1 MELRPYQQQAKD
13 AIFSEWENGVK
24 KTLLVLPTGCGKTI
38 VFAKVA
44 EECVKGG
51 SRVLI
56 LAHRGELLD
65 QAADKIGK
73 STGLGCATE
82 KAEQT
87 CLGSWFRI
95 VVGSVQSMMREKRL
109 NQFPNDYF
117 NTIIIDEAHH
127 CISDS
132 YQKVLRHFPDA
143 EVLGVTA
150 TPDRGD
156 MQNLGTVFES
166 LAYEYTLPKAIK
178 EGYLSPIK
186 AVTIG
191 LQVFAA
197 PNNLTGEV
205 QIEVKAREIDFV
217 TSFGKNLK
225 ALLDI
230 LGITRMIRKE
240 NNSVLKT
247 KTVKGELQS
256 GDVGEGE
263 EIPMSR
269 YTVEEKPFDTI
280 KIEKYRKG
288 VSLEA
293 ISEKGYEAAVQDT
306 DDEFKSDLQ
315 NVVTDKFYAQ
325 LKAGSLT
332 GYETTWQMAVAMAI
346 GKVVAK
352 FQKMKRTATGV
363 AVWVNTLDV
372 YKYLG
377 AADITLQTA
386 FGFKYLTNFLGA
398 DVVFVTSEVPQNV
411 VIATPLNNMIAY
423 YVDPGDSDFAKAGLE
438 FTTDSETGFIGFHSE
453 GTYSRMISDNYAI
466 MGLRLFC
473 EYLDAIAYISVGE
486 SDTQTLGTLNV
497 TSEAGSEAGTTRLTV
512 KEQLMSMRNCWKYK
526 DAAAATAVTYGM
538 DVKNWSKWDG
548 ESEIASTA
556 THHITLVECDQNY
569 KAVRSGDVTVTVN
582 PGA

>member
-1 MELRPYQQQAKD
+1 MHDIR
-13 AIFSEWENGVK
+13 
-24 KTLLVLPTGCGKTI
+24 
-38 VFAKVA
+38 
-44 EECVKGG
+44 
-51 SRVLI
+51 
-56 LAHRGELLD
+56 
-65 QAADKIGK
+65 
-73 STGLGCATE
+73 
-82 KAEQT
+82 
-87 CLGSWFRI
+87 
-95 VVGSVQSMMREKRL
+95 RL
-109 NQFPNDYF
+109 
-117 NTIIIDEAHH
+117 
-127 CISDS
+127 
-132 YQKVLRHFPDA
+132 
-143 EVLGVTA
+143 
-150 TPDRGD
+150 
-156 MQNLGTVFES
+156 
-166 LAYEYTLPKAIK
+166 
-178 EGYLSPIK
+178 
-186 AVTIG
+186 G

-205 QIEVKAREIDFV
+205 KISVIAISLKKK
-217 TSFGKNLK
+217 TTYGKNMK
-225 ALLDI
+225 ALLDN
-230 LGITRMIRKE
+230 LGNTRMIRKE
-240 NNSVLKT
+240 KSSVL
-247 KTVKGELQS
+247 TVKGEQQS

-332 GYETTWQMAVAMAI
+332 GHETTWQMAVAMAI

-377 AADITLQTA
+377 AADITLLTA
-386 FGFKYLTNFLGA
+386 IGFKYLTNFLGA
-398 DVVFVTSEVPQNV
+398 DVVFVTSEIPQNI

-423 YVDPGDSDFAKAGLE
+423 FVDPGDSEFAKAGLG

-486 SDTQTLGTLNV
+486 SDTQT
-497 TSEAGSEAGTTRLTV
+497 
-512 KEQLMSMRNCWKYK
+512 
-526 DAAAATAVTYGM
+526 
-538 DVKNWSKWDG
+538 
-548 ESEIASTA
+548 
-556 THHITLVECDQNY
+556 
-569 KAVRSGDVTVTVN
+569 
-582 PGA
+582 

>member
-1 MELRPYQQQAKD
+1 MHDIR
-13 AIFSEWENGVK
+13 
-24 KTLLVLPTGCGKTI
+24 
-38 VFAKVA
+38 
-44 EECVKGG
+44 
-51 SRVLI
+51 
-56 LAHRGELLD
+56 
-65 QAADKIGK
+65 
-73 STGLGCATE
+73 
-82 KAEQT
+82 
-87 CLGSWFRI
+87 
-95 VVGSVQSMMREKRL
+95 RL
-109 NQFPNDYF
+109 
-117 NTIIIDEAHH
+117 
-127 CISDS
+127 
-132 YQKVLRHFPDA
+132 
-143 EVLGVTA
+143 
-150 TPDRGD
+150 
-156 MQNLGTVFES
+156 
-166 LAYEYTLPKAIK
+166 
-178 EGYLSPIK
+178 
-186 AVTIG
+186 G

-205 QIEVKAREIDFV
+205 QVQVKAREIDFV
-217 TSFGKNLK
+217 TSFGKNLQ

-332 GYETTWQMAVAMAI
+332 GHETTWQMAVAMAI

-398 DVVFVTSEVPQNV
+398 DVVFVTSEIPQNI

-423 YVDPGDSDFAKAGLE
+423 YVDPGDSEFAKAGLG

-497 TSEAGSEAGTTRLTV
+497 TSEAGSEAGTTKLTV

-526 DAAAATAVTYGM
+526 DAAATTAVTYGM

-569 KAVRSGDVTVTVN
+569 KAVRSGDVTVTVTKVDN
-582 PGA
+582 KANREWTLLKNQTSAGNSTITVDVSQYSEFMITCGLASSTNGNYYRELASTIVPAQVLTSRSVVDHGSGSHQAYYSSAYNGGISYLSSNKIKIYNNGGITRLYAR

>member
-13 AIFSEWENGVK
+13 AIFSEWKNGIK

-186 AVTIG
+186 AVTIPLKIDMSAVG
-191 LQVFAA
+191 VQAGDFKSGDIATALDPYLESIAEEMEKYCSNKKTVVFL
-197 PNNLTGEV
+197 PLVKTSQKFRDILNNHGFKVAEVNGDSKDRAEILEAFDKDQYNVLCNSMLLTEGWDCPSVDCIVVLRPTKVRSLYCQMVGRGTRLSPETN
-205 QIEVKAREIDFV
+205 KDH
-217 TSFGKNLK
+217 LL
-225 ALLDI
+225 LLDF
-230 LGITRMIRKE
+230 LWHTERH
-240 NNSVLKT
+240 
-247 KTVKGELQS
+247 ELCH
-256 GDVGEGE
+256 
-263 EIPMSR
+263 PA
-269 YTVEEKPFDTI
+269 
-280 KIEKYRKG
+280 
-288 VSLEA
+288 SLICESA
-293 ISEKGYEAAVQDT
+293 E
-306 DDEFKSDLQ
+306 
-315 NVVTDKFYAQ
+315 
-325 LKAGSLT
+325 
-332 GYETTWQMAVAMAI
+332 VA
-346 GKVVAK
+346 
-352 FQKMKRTATGV
+352 QKMKEKTGDSFGTIFRESAGKCLDLDCLSQEERDRFYSLGDQLGYLGLDMQLKQMDLMEKETEYAIRELRKDFCEKRKLYRSMGILGGIFV
-363 AVWVNTLDV
+363 AVFFW
-372 YKYLG
+372 
-377 AADITLQTA
+377 
-386 FGFKYLTNFLGA
+386 
-398 DVVFVTSEVPQNV
+398 
-411 VIATPLNNMIAY
+411 
-423 YVDPGDSDFAKAGLE
+423 
-438 FTTDSETGFIGFHSE
+438 
-453 GTYSRMISDNYAI
+453 
-466 MGLRLFC
+466 
-473 EYLDAIAYISVGE
+473 
-486 SDTQTLGTLNV
+486 
-497 TSEAGSEAGTTRLTV
+497 
-512 KEQLMSMRNCWKYK
+512 
-526 DAAAATAVTYGM
+526 
-538 DVKNWSKWDG
+538 
-548 ESEIASTA
+548 
-556 THHITLVECDQNY
+556 
-569 KAVRSGDVTVTVN
+569 
-582 PGA
+582 